1 MINIHEA
8 ITAYNY
14 FCALSIALL
23 GDAVNLGDTINSWAE
38 RSKINVNEY
47 EAECVR
53 LEANCKEDLGAPY
66 NIPIRIEESE
76 SPRYYIHVYV
86 DKEHKFS
93 GDPHTVVPEFV
104 TFREKIEG
112 IAPVIAV
119 VIPEDLINLNIDVD
133 SFEDSDYMYK
143 QLQSFYSL
151 LFAYIITS
159 SSQYHGMQ
167 LADIL
172 SCLYLSRITMFDI
185 DKWTEYQIKCAKICY
200 DRPEFGFFINCE
212 SEERTKA
219 KKEFN
224 LKSDIEEFKFL
235 GEFAKDMLERYTLY
249 SNPQIKHEDKFIE
262 DFAKYLDYCKYRERY
277 RSYSIKELIGPDP
290 IPV

>member
-14 FCALSIALL
+14 FCALSISLL
-23 GDAVNLGDTINSWAE
+23 GGNVNSWTE
-38 RSKINVNEY
+38 RSRINVNEY

-53 LEANCKEDLGAPY
+53 LEAKCKEDFGAPY
-66 NIPIRIEESE
+66 NIPVRIEDSDN
-76 SPRYYIHVYV
+76 PKYYIHVYV

-93 GDPHTVVPEFV
+93 GKPHTVVPEIV
-104 TFREKIEG
+104 KFREKIEG
-112 IAPVIAV
+112 IAPIIAV
-119 VIPEDLINLNIDVD
+119 VIPEDLINLDFDVD
-133 SFEDSDYMYK
+133 SFEDTGYMYN

-151 LFAYIITS
+151 LFTYIITP
-159 SSQYHGMQ
+159 SSQYRGME

-185 DKWTEYQIKCAKICY
+185 DKWTEYQIKIAKDNTY
-200 DRPEFGFFINCE
+200 KLELSFYANSEP
-212 SEERTKA
+212 EERKKA

-224 LKSDIEEFKFL
+224 LKSDIEEYKFF

-249 SNPQIKHEDKFIE
+249 SNPQIKHGDKFIE
-262 DFAKYLDYCKYRERY
+262 DFAKYMDYIKYRERY
-277 RSYSIKELIGPDP
+277 RSYTINELIGPDP

>member
-1 MINIHEA
+1 MLNIHEA

-14 FCALSIALL
+14 FCALSVSLI
-23 GDAVNLGDTINSWAE
+23 GDTINSWTE
-38 RSKINVNEY
+38 RSRINVNEY

-53 LEANCKEDLGAPY
+53 LEANCKEDLASPY

-76 SPRYYIHVYV
+76 NPRYYIHVYI

-112 IAPVIAV
+112 IPPVIAV
-119 VIPEDLINLNIDVD
+119 VIPEDLINLDIDVN
-133 SFEDSDYMYK
+133 SFEDTDYMYK

-151 LFAYIITS
+151 LFAYIITP

-185 DKWTEYQIKCAKICY
+185 DKWIDYLIKTAKICY
-200 DRPEFGFFINCE
+200 DKPDLSFCIDPEPE
-212 SEERTKA
+212 DRKKA
-219 KKEFN
+219 KKEFR
-224 LKSDIEEFKFL
+224 LKSDIEDYKFL
-235 GEFAKDMLERYTLY
+235 GEFTKDMLERYTLY
-249 SNPQIKHEDKFIE
+249 SNPQIKHGDKFIE
-262 DFAKYLDYCKYRERY
+262 DFAKYLDYIKYRESY

>member
-14 FCALSIALL
+14 FCALSISLL
-23 GDAVNLGDTINSWAE
+23 GGNVNSWTE
-38 RSKINVNEY
+38 RSRINVNEY

-53 LEANCKEDLGAPY
+53 LEAKCKEDFGAPY
-66 NIPIRIEESE
+66 NIPVRIEDSDN
-76 SPRYYIHVYV
+76 PKYYIHVYV

-93 GDPHTVVPEFV
+93 GKPHTVVPEFV

-119 VIPEDLINLNIDVD
+119 VIPEDLINLNINVD
-133 SFEDSDYMYK
+133 SFEDTDYMYQ

-151 LFAYIITS
+151 LFAYIITP
-159 SSQYHGMQ
+159 SSQYRGME

-185 DKWTEYQIKCAKICY
+185 DKWTEYQIKNAKDNTY
-200 DRPEFGFFINCE
+200 KLELSFYANSEP
-212 SEERTKA
+212 EERKKA

-224 LKSDIEEFKFL
+224 LKSDIEEYKFF

-262 DFAKYLDYCKYRERY
+262 DFAKYLDYIKYRERY
-277 RSYSIKELIGPDP
+277 RSYSINELIGPDP

>member
-14 FCALSIALL
+14 FCALSISLL
-23 GDAVNLGDTINSWAE
+23 GGNVNSWTE
-38 RSKINVNEY
+38 RSRINVNEY

-53 LEANCKEDLGAPY
+53 LEAKCKEDFGSPY
-66 NIPIRIEESE
+66 NIPVRIEDSE
-76 SPRYYIHVYV
+76 NPRYYIHVYV

-93 GDPHTVVPEFV
+93 GKPHTVVPEIV
-104 TFREKIEG
+104 KFREKIEG

-119 VIPEDLINLNIDVD
+119 TIPEDLINLDFDVD
-133 SFEDSDYMYK
+133 SFEDTGYMYK
-143 QLQSFYSL
+143 LLQSFYSL
-151 LFAYIITS
+151 LFAYIITP
-159 SSQYHGMQ
+159 SSQYRGME

-185 DKWTEYQIKCAKICY
+185 DKWTEYQIKSAKDNTY
-200 DRPEFGFFINCE
+200 KLELSFYANSEP
-212 SEERTKA
+212 EERKKA

-224 LKSDIEEFKFL
+224 LKSDIEEYKFF

-249 SNPQIKHEDKFIE
+249 SNPQIKHGDKFIE
-262 DFAKYLDYCKYRERY
+262 DFAKYLDYSKYRERY
-277 RSYSIKELIGPDP
+277 RSYSINELIGPDP